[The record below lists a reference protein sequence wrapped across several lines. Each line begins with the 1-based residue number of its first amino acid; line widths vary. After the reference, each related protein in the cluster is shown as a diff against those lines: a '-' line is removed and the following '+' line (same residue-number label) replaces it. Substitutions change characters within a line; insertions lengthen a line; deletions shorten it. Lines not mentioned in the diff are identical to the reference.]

1 MSVMSGSAV
10 SPAATPTWF
19 GFGLGLGLGL
29 GLVFS
34 LGLGLGFVLPR
45 RCWVRGRGRGLT
57 SRAAAAVGPP
67 CLVSSSTVAVPN

>member
-45 RCWVRGRGRGLT
+45 RCWVYEGEAEGWPVELQQQ
-57 SRAAAAVGPP
+57 
-67 CLVSSSTVAVPN
+67 